1 MNRTP
6 FDAFPAPADVANTM
20 QALAAADDS
29 RDFFTVLCR
38 ALPAWLP
45 RTRADLLV
53 SDWDN
58 GMCMPLVGDEAAQ
71 PVPPDAGRNADA
83 FAIWLADHGYS
94 AEAMQPLNGAGRHL
108 GWLVLARRSEPLG
121 EAALMLAAQ
130 LAALIGLRLLHEFWA
145 SELAQRDNT
154 ISKLDERM
162 QQHEE
167 LRLRATLAVGTAHDI
182 GNLLA
187 AVVGHAQLLQRE
199 APHRMRR
206 DLQTIVRAA
215 RDGNVLLR
223 RLIALKAS
231 DAVSSAVH
239 TADLPTLVSDA
250 LELTRPF
257 WDARA
262 DIEIYTEI
270 ASLPPVRAHITDIR
284 EVLINLIINAVAA
297 MPAGGRLLLR
307 GWSEQ
312 GCGVIEVSDSGAGIA
327 PEHQALIFQP
337 LASLNEGGLGLGLS
351 VSRALAETYDGSLTV
366 RSAPGQG
373 ATFTLTLPVAELKE
387 VAIGGPLPSAT
398 PQVLR
403 S

>member
-1 MNRTP
+1 
-6 FDAFPAPADVANTM
+6 M

-29 RDFFTVLCR
+29 RDFFAILCR
-38 ALPAWLP
+38 ALPIWFP
-45 RTRADLLV
+45 HTRADLLV
-53 SDWDN
+53 SDWDS
-58 GMCMPLVGDEAAQ
+58 GMCMPLVGDDAAL
-71 PVPPDAGRNADA
+71 PAPSDAGRNADA
-83 FAIWLADHGYS
+83 FAIWLADHGYG
-94 AEAMQPLNGAGRHL
+94 AVAMQPLNGAGRHM
-108 GWLVLARRSEPLG
+108 GWLVLARRSEPFG
-121 EAALMLAAQ
+121 DAALALAAQ
-130 LAALIGLRLLHEFWA
+130 LAALISLRLLHEFWA
-145 SELAQRDNT
+145 DALAQREDT
-154 ISKLDERM
+154 ISKLDQRM

-199 APHRMRR
+199 APQRQRR

-231 DAVSSAVH
+231 DAVSSVVH
-239 TADLPTLVSDA
+239 PVDLPTLVSDA

-284 EVLINLIINAVAA
+284 EVLINLIINAVSA

-307 GWSEQ
+307 GWSDHD
-312 GCGVIEVSDSGAGIA
+312 CGVIEVSDSGTGIA
-327 PEHQALIFQP
+327 PEHQKLIFQP
-337 LASLNEGGLGLGLS
+337 LASLSEGGLGLGLS

-366 RSAPGQG
+366 RSTPGNG
-373 ATFTLTLPVAELKE
+373 ATFTLTLPLAELKE
-387 VAIGGPLPSAT
+387 IAIGGPIPSAT
-398 PQVLR
+398 PQALR
-403 S
+403 

>member
-1 MNRTP
+1 
-6 FDAFPAPADVANTM
+6 M
-20 QALAAADDS
+20 QALAAADES
-29 RDFFTVLCR
+29 RDFFSILCR
-38 ALPAWLP
+38 ALPDWFP

-58 GMCMPLVGDEAAQ
+58 GMCMPLVSDDAAQ
-71 PVPPDAGRNADA
+71 PAPADAGRNSDA
-83 FAIWLADHGYS
+83 FAIWLADHGYG
-94 AEAMQPLNGAGRHL
+94 AVAMQPLNAAGRHL

-121 EAALMLAAQ
+121 EDALALAAQ

-145 SELAQRDNT
+145 DAVAQRDHT
-154 ISKLDERM
+154 INKLDQRM
-162 QQHEE
+162 HQHEE

-199 APHRMRR
+199 SPHRMRS

-231 DAVSSAVH
+231 DAVSSVVH
-239 TADLPTLVSDA
+239 TVDLPTLVNDA

-270 ASLPPVRAHITDIR
+270 APLPPVRAHITDIR

-297 MPAGGRLLLR
+297 MPSGGRLLLR
-307 GWSEQ
+307 GWNDQ
-312 GCGVIEVSDSGAGIA
+312 GCGVIEVSDTGTGIA
-327 PEHQALIFQP
+327 AEHQALIFQP
-337 LASLNEGGLGLGLS
+337 LASLSEGGLGLGLS

-373 ATFTLTLPVAELKE
+373 ATFTLTLPLAELKE
-387 VAIGGPLPSAT
+387 MAIGGPLPSVS
-398 PQVLR
+398 PQALR
-403 S
+403 